1 MTRYRL
7 REDPGVAVELV
18 NIGLACCSLEVEA
31 AVASGA
37 LAAEDGSEIP
47 AQFTVLLI
55 SGTLTHALAPAVTR
69 IWNRVRDDGEV
80 RVIAFGACATSG
92 GPYWDAPTVVPGV
105 DALIPVSR
113 YVPGCPPGPDALVA
127 ALRRQVA

>member
-37 LAAEDGSEIP
+37 LAAEDGTERDPES
-47 AQFTVLLI
+47 TVLLV
-55 SGTLTHALAPAVTR
+55 SGTVTRVLAPAVIR
-69 IWNRVRDDGEV
+69 AWERVGDRGPV
-80 RVIAFGACATSG
+80 RVLAFGACATSG

-113 YVPGCPPGPDALVA
+113 YVPGCPPGPDSLIA
-127 ALRRQVA
+127 ALRREVA

>member
-47 AQFTVLLI
+47 AQSTVLLI
-55 SGTLTHALAPAVTR
+55 SGTLTHALAPAVAR
-69 IWNRVRDDGEV
+69 IWDRVRDDGEV